1 MRAPM
6 RLAAAAAL
14 VASFVSASAQAENQ
28 NRTTIQVSTVLASN
42 QGRTFDARLASLKT
56 ELRQLR
62 FKSYTLVSQ
71 ESRVVFGNGGQAG
84 MELPHGRYL
93 HITTREHTP
102 DHLRLHILLN
112 EDNRPVVNTYVKLEM
127 GNVLVIGGPRDEDG
141 TLVITIGSRP
151 WREQDDEGVAA
162 TKTPSSHTVSPPA
175 PPSEA
180 GIEAEPLPPREPV
193 PAVAASVKAAPSPS
207 NSMLSGSAASAG
219 QGR

>member
-1 MRAPM
+1 MRASL

-14 VASFVSASAQAENQ
+14 VASLGSSSAQAENE

-42 QGRTFDARLASLKT
+42 KDRTFDARLAGLKT

-62 FKSYTLVSQ
+62 FKSYTLVRQ
-71 ESRVVFGNGGQAG
+71 ENRVVFGNGGQAG
-84 MELPHGRYL
+84 MDLPHGRYL

-141 TLVITIGSRP
+141 TLVIAIGSRP
-151 WREQDDEGVAA
+151 FREQDDEGGASRI
-162 TKTPSSHTVSPPA
+162 PSSHSVPEPSAVPKAELPA
-175 PPSEA
+175 LAPAQPT
-180 GIEAEPLPPREPV
+180 
-193 PAVAASVKAAPSPS
+193 PAVAASMKAAP
-207 NSMLSGSAASAG
+207 GAAAPTPAEPAGVPG
-219 QGR
+219 QGK